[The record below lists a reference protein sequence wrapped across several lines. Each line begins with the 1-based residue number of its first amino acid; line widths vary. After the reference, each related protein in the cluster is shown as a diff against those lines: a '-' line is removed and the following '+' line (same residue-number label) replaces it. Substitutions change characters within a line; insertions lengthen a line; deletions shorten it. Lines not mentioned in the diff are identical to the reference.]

1 MKICPVLKAGTMLK
15 AQLLESSGLQRRTF
29 LFESP
34 ECMGVICA
42 WETCPAYPKVITK
55 TVVAKPVKKRRR
67 PPKVKA

>member
-1 MKICPVLKAGTMLK
+1 MTKICPVLKAGTMLK

-34 ECMGVICA
+34 ECMGASCA
-42 WETCPAYPKVITK
+42 WETCPAYPKVVTK
-55 TVVAKPVKKRRR
+55 IVKPAKKRGR